1 MQWIEVSVP
10 TRSDEIDDVCAQL
23 AELGAGGMV
32 VEDETDF
39 QQFLEQNHQYWDYVD
54 DALEAQFR
62 GVSRI
67 KFYLADDDDG
77 RAQLAAIRA
86 GIGRELTTTTV
97 RDSDWENNW
106 RQYYQPI
113 ETGERLVVVPE
124 WLDAPA
130 DGRLPLR
137 LDPGLIFGTGSHATT
152 RMCLAALEHGADRTV
167 LDLGCGSG
175 ILGIGALLLGCAH
188 VTGCD
193 IDPKAPEVAAANA
206 ALNGFYD
213 DKFTVCAGDILADAG
228 LRRRLGT
235 GYDIVLANIVL
246 GHHRRARGRG
256 GRRAHARGLHRH
268 GARHARG
275 VALLHGC
282 AGVTGVQCITVD
294 TGRSGSGKPSPTA
307 QFHSAAA
314 SFLPQYRTNP
324 RWFYPSGVRSIER
337 RI

>member
-67 KFYLADDDDG
+67 KFYLADDDGG

-86 GIGRELTTTTV
+86 GFGRELTTATV

-106 RQYYQPI
+106 RQYYKPI
-113 ETGERLVVVPE
+113 ETGKKLVVVPE
-124 WLDAPA
+124 WEEIPE

-152 RMCLAALEHGADRTV
+152 RMCLEALEDCAAPGKLV

-175 ILGIGALLLGCAH
+175 ILGIGALVLGADSCL
-188 VTGCD
+188 GCD
-193 IDPKAPEVAAANA
+193 IDPKAPDVVMSNA
-206 ALNGFYD
+206 ALNSIGAD
-213 DKFTVCAGDILADAG
+213 RLAARAGDIIADAA
-228 LRRRLGT
+228 LRAEFGG
-235 GYDIVLANIVL
+235 GYGIVLANIVSDVIIPL
-246 GHHRRARGRG
+246 SAYVPGFMASDGVFITSGIIEGRQDEV
-256 GRRAHARGLHRH
+256 RCAMEENGLR
-268 GARHARG
+268 
-275 VALLHGC
+275 
-282 AGVTGVQCITVD
+282 VTGH
-294 TGRSGSGKPSPTA
+294 RSMDEWHCYTA
-307 QFHSAAA
+307 VKA
-314 SFLPQYRTNP
+314 
-324 RWFYPSGVRSIER
+324 
-337 RI
+337 